1 MKKFREIKSNAAYI
15 DRKNIDTDA
24 IIPKQYLKAV
34 TREGFGENLFDDWR
48 YLEPGNLGDDHSKR
62 KKNPEFFLYNKKNEN
77 AKILVAGDNFGC
89 GSSREHA
96 VWALMDYGFDV
107 VISSSFADI
116 FYNNCFKNGLLPIVL
131 NKEDIKKIATYI
143 NKNNNVFTVSLENQ
157 CIYCDDFKIKFE
169 IDTRRKEVLIEGID
183 DISETLKLS
192 DKIRDY
198 ENNKS
203 VKTPWL
209 FNEQ

>member
-48 YLEPGNLGDDHSKR
+48 YLEPGNLGDDHSIR
-62 KKNPEFFLYNKKNEN
+62 KKNPECFLYEPMYKN
-77 AKILVAGDNFGC
+77 AQILVTGENFGC

-96 VWALMDYGFDV
+96 VWALMDYGFYV
-107 VISSSFADI
+107 VISTSFADI
-116 FYNNCFKNGLLPIVL
+116 FYNNCFKNGLLPIIL
-131 NKEDIKKIATYI
+131 DENDIEKIKENIDK
-143 NKNNNVFTVSLENQ
+143 KNNNFTVNLENQ
-157 CIYCDDFKIKFE
+157 SIQSDGLLIKFKI
-169 IDTRRKEVLIEGID
+169 DNRRKEVLIKGID

-192 DKIRDY
+192 DKIKEY
-198 ENNKS
+198 ENKRAE
-203 VKTPWL
+203 KMPWV
-209 FNEQ
+209 

>member
-1 MKKFREIKSNAAYI
+1 
-15 DRKNIDTDA
+15 
-24 IIPKQYLKAV
+24 
-34 TREGFGENLFDDWR
+34 
-48 YLEPGNLGDDHSKR
+48 
-62 KKNPEFFLYNKKNEN
+62 
-77 AKILVAGDNFGC
+77 
-89 GSSREHA
+89 
-96 VWALMDYGFDV
+96 MDYGFDV

-131 NKEDIKKIATYI
+131 NKEDIKKIVTNI

-157 CIYCDDFKIKFE
+157 CIYCNDFKIKFE

-203 VKTPWL
+203 LKTPWL

>member
-77 AKILVAGDNFGC
+77 AKILIAGDNFGC

-131 NKEDIKKIATYI
+131 NKEDIKKIVTNI

-157 CIYCDDFKIKFE
+157 CIYCNDFKIKFE

-203 VKTPWL
+203 LKTPWL

>member
-1 MKKFREIKSNAAYI
+1 MRKFKTFESIAAYI

-48 YLEPGNLGDDHSKR
+48 YLEPGNLGDDHSLR
-62 KKNPEFFLYNKKNEN
+62 KKNPEFFLYNPKYRG
-77 AKILVAGDNFGC
+77 AKILIAGDNFGC

-107 VISSSFADI
+107 VISTSFADI
-116 FYNNCFKNGLLPIVL
+116 TIDLSNQIIQTKNF
-131 NKEDIKKIATYI
+131 E
-143 NKNNNVFTVSLENQ
+143 
-157 CIYCDDFKIKFE
+157 IKFN
-169 IDTRRKEVLIEGID
+169 IDARRKEVLIEGID

-192 DKIRDY
+192 DKIKDY
-198 ENNKS
+198 ENKKAL
-203 VKTPWL
+203 KTPWM
-209 FNEQ
+209 FNS